1 MNDGMGRFPNPEP
14 KPFDKTLHFHQWP
27 KNFHQ
32 NVLFDRLSRIRK
44 LLEATNR
51 TNIRNQYF
59 PVCELKKC
67 PAGQVGAGLECST
80 LPPHS
85 KCLTKMC
92 FDWECEIGWER
103 DTDPTKMVCHDIDE
117 CSISGPL
124 SNWFQIFIFWT
135 PSVRYKPCPLLDSD
149 KDISVTLDIGR
160 VCVLIHRE
168 VTNVNVET
176 IMLEMVSIVKL
187 EDVIME
193 HLEKAN
199 LMIVKVRS
207 RK

>member
-1 MNDGMGRFPNPEP
+1 MSVRPLDGRLVGRS
-14 KPFDKTLHFHQWP
+14 
-27 KNFHQ
+27 
-32 NVLFDRLSRIRK
+32 VGRLLWVRK
-44 LLEATNR
+44 LVKATDR

-124 SNWFQIFIFWT
+124 S
-135 PSVRYKPCPLLDSD
+135 
-149 KDISVTLDIGR
+149 
-160 VCVLIHRE
+160 H
-168 VTNVNVET
+168 
-176 IMLEMVSIVKL
+176 
-187 EDVIME
+187 
-193 HLEKAN
+193 
-199 LMIVKVRS
+199 
-207 RK
+207 